1 MPIGAGPRQ
10 ARRGPGTL
18 MTVALAVM
26 IAACSSSPGSAVSN
40 QPSSAPSSAP
50 TDDSGGNP
58 APGSTSALTPGNWQG
73 TVTYHAVLNTVKDDT
88 STGGTGVYQ
97 STITTHSV
105 TQADVTDVFTVTGSD
120 PADISLGI
128 IEVKLPGLVAN
139 HGTTLERYVSDE
151 DKFNSLG
158 CHWTDEVGSEL
169 SGPWSINSH
178 GSGSIHFQDDGWYT
192 ITMGESGDPGT
203 GEEPPTPQ
211 LPKRLWEHDTVIAG
225 GANDCPTPLPDQQ
238 TTDGP
243 VVEWASSI
251 VGAYDQIQ
259 GKMDPGSPGSVVD
272 GSISFKETLPE
283 ATLTVSWHLVHD
295 GPITLPHN

>member
-1 MPIGAGPRQ
+1 MAIGAGPRQ

-18 MTVALAVM
+18 MTAALAVM

-40 QPSSAPSSAP
+40 QPTSAPSGAP
-50 TDDSGGNP
+50 SDDSGGDP
-58 APGSTSALTPGNWQG
+58 LGSTSGLTPGNWSG
-73 TVTYHAVLNTVKDDT
+73 TITFHALLNTVKDDT
-88 STGGTGVYQ
+88 STGGTGAFQ
-97 STITTHSV
+97 STTTTHSV
-105 TQADVTDVFTVTGSD
+105 TQADATDVFTISAKD
-120 PADISLGI
+120 PADMSFGI
-128 IEVKLPGLVAN
+128 DEVDLPALVAN

-151 DKFNSLG
+151 DKFNALG

-169 SGPWSINSH
+169 SGPWTIDSH
-178 GSGSIHFQDDGWYT
+178 GHGSIHFQADGSYI

-225 GANDCPTPLPDQQ
+225 GANDCPTTLPDQQ

-251 VGAYDQIQ
+251 IGAYDQIQ

-272 GSISFKETLPE
+272 GTISFKETLPE
-283 ATLTVSWHLVHD
+283 ATLTVTWHLVHD